1 MQATVENVF
10 TVKSIHSVKDTMDL
24 IEKDIEEQ
32 NGIVFVRIDQKKA
45 AEEAG
50 VIGQL
55 DDTELILFGNPKVG
69 TQLMVANGSVSIELP
84 LRASCWRQNE
94 TVYLSFRNPLALEIQ
109 YNLSSKK
116 DVLQKMTD
124 NIIQMMKKYEVIS
137 NGGSM
142 LVLHIHIGIFGI
154 LLLHALIRCN

>member
-10 TVKSIHSVKDTMDL
+10 TVKSIHSVNDTMNL
-24 IEKDIEEQ
+24 IQKDIEEQ

-50 VIGQL
+50 IIGQL
-55 DDTELILFGNPKVG
+55 NDTELILFGNPKVG

-94 TVYLSFRNPLALEIQ
+94 TVYLSITNPLALEIQ

-116 DVLQKMTD
+116 QVLEKMAE
-124 NIIQMMKKYEVIS
+124 NVKQMMNKIES
-137 NGGSM
+137 
-142 LVLHIHIGIFGI
+142 
-154 LLLHALIRCN
+154 R